1 MPEQLPQAIEAVIIE
16 ARQFLVDEIDSRR
29 ASICESDVDVESS
42 RQLHREVREA
52 SKRAGFF
59 QKTQPAE
66 FGGNPASCLEL
77 TVLRELWAKANTPLT
92 RSIFGPG
99 PGLLHEAEGPLKT
112 HYLDPVIAGDKRG
125 AFGFTEPDDAPRP
138 TWAVLHDGKLTI
150 HGQKSYVTGGATAD
164 FVSILVN
171 VEDPAGA
178 KLGTAMVVVD
188 RDADGVVVDRT
199 FSSMEGGGHAAFRFE
214 GAEVPSWQLVGKL
227 GEGMPRALANIQ
239 NVRLMVA
246 AEACGICLWTLE
258 YLAEQLQLPHRSG
271 ESLSAR
277 EGVRLRYADLR
288 IETYAARSMLYRVA
302 RLVDS
307 GENAVNEVISAK
319 VFCTELVGRVVD
331 TAVQLVGG
339 SALVTG
345 HPLEHLYRKVR
356 SMRLIEGANDLLRL
370 NLTKGFFDLGK
381 GSL

>member
-29 ASICESDVDVESS
+29 ASIHESDVDVESS

-99 PGLLHEAEGPLKT
+99 PGLLHEAEGLLKS

-138 TWAVLHDGKLTI
+138 TWAVLHDGKITI
-150 HGQKSYVTGGATAD
+150 YGQKSYVTGGATAD
-164 FVSILVN
+164 FLSILVN

-188 RDADGVVVDRT
+188 RDADGVVIDRT

-339 SALVTG
+339 SALITG

>member
-1 MPEQLPQAIEAVIIE
+1 
-16 ARQFLVDEIDSRR
+16 
-29 ASICESDVDVESS
+29 
-42 RQLHREVREA
+42 
-52 SKRAGFF
+52 
-59 QKTQPAE
+59 
-66 FGGNPASCLEL
+66 
-77 TVLRELWAKANTPLT
+77 
-92 RSIFGPG
+92 
-99 PGLLHEAEGPLKT
+99 
-112 HYLDPVIAGDKRG
+112 
-125 AFGFTEPDDAPRP
+125 
-138 TWAVLHDGKLTI
+138 
-150 HGQKSYVTGGATAD
+150 
-164 FVSILVN
+164 
-171 VEDPAGA
+171 
-178 KLGTAMVVVD
+178 
-188 RDADGVVVDRT
+188 
-199 FSSMEGGGHAAFRFE
+199 MEGGGHAAFRFE

-339 SALVTG
+339 SALITG